1 MGLRGPLGVG
11 ASERVGTNAP
21 RQMDTWGL
29 GGGYTCGRVVNQETV
44 RAGAD
49 FPTRVRGS
57 LGVST
62 TSPIGDR
69 CIGGVGVGAGL
80 EGVQVVVAAF
90 GGHELGVGAVLDDL
104 ALI

>member
-21 RQMDTWGL
+21 RQMDT
-29 GGGYTCGRVVNQETV
+29 CGRVVNQETI